1 MKNYIFALFALIG
14 FSFAL
19 HSEPLIFN
27 YKIDLEILPQ
37 QQSLNSNVKV
47 ESQTSVFTPIQFRLL
62 KNLNVE
68 VSKNVNW
75 KISYDKTGDNYQIIT
90 FKPLNKI
97 SKFEAS
103 FKISGIVNY
112 APEETTLNERHSN
125 SLGIIS
131 PKDKEGLYLPAGS
144 FYPSIIGNSLATY
157 TTNVSIPKEYSVILS
172 GNNTNKE
179 EIGANCIT
187 TWEMPFLVDEIT
199 LVGGKYVRYSRS
211 NGKADFVMYTYD
223 STKLADTYLNAMV
236 EYYDIYTKLFGDY
249 PFKSF
254 TIVENFFPTGFGM
267 PGYTLLSG
275 RLLTMPFV
283 TLSPGS
289 LAHEFVHN
297 WWGNSVY
304 VDYEKGNWCEALTT
318 FSANYYYN
326 VIKNKEKDELDWR
339 KKALLAMDDLVEEKN
354 YPVSKFKYQED
365 MDDAVIGYSKGAYIL
380 YEIYKLLGDKAF
392 FNALKQFAQE
402 FRGKR
407 AYWEDLIGKF
417 AANASK
423 EIQAKYDVKSEFMAW
438 LNSTDIPK
446 LEFTPQTQ
454 ADKKGNTITIKKSND
469 LLLTLPVQIELAD
482 GKIETRNITFKEKEY
497 KLDYGNISNLKAIY
511 LDKEYGSLRKLFKWE
526 KPFTFNKILS
536 SNPIIVSPEE
546 SSQNY
551 KIAKQF
557 YDEMLKSGYQ
567 CSFKKA
573 SEMTNEDYANNP
585 IIAMG
590 NTSDNPA
597 VTKLSE
603 KLPGAVKINDGNI
616 AYGDKH
622 SLLSASL
629 LMANIENPENENS
642 RACIIA
648 FDGLQSFDP
657 IRRLFH
663 YQSYSLAL
671 LDINKPGRPVYSQE
685 VYPQFK
691 YKKEQILK
699 FD

>member
-1 MKNYIFALFALIG
+1 MKKYIFVLFAFFAI
-14 FSFAL
+14 FSFSQ
-19 HSEPLIFN
+19 SESLVFD
-27 YKIDLEILPQ
+27 YKIDLAISPEK
-37 QQSLNSNVKV
+37 QSISSNVKM
-47 ESQTSVFTPIQFRLL
+47 ESKTSVFAPVQFRLL
-62 KNLNVE
+62 KNLEVN
-68 VSKNVNW
+68 VSKNANW
-75 KISYDKTGDNYQIIT
+75 NVSFDKSEENYQIIT

-144 FYPSIIGNSLATY
+144 FYPSYIGNSLATY
-157 TTNVSIPKEYSVILS
+157 ITNVTIPKGYSVVLS
-172 GNNTNKE
+172 GNNTSRKE
-179 EIGANCIT
+179 IEGYSKT

-199 LVGGKYVRYSRS
+199 LVGGKFVRYSKS
-211 NGKADFVMYTYD
+211 NGKAEFNLFTYD
-223 STKLADTYLNAMV
+223 STKLAEQYLTAMA

-249 PFKSF
+249 PFQAF

-326 VIKNKEKDELDWR
+326 VIKNKAKDELDWR
-339 KKALLAMDDLVEEKN
+339 KKALLAMDDLVDDKN
-354 YPVSKFKYQED
+354 YPVSKFIYQED

-380 YEIYKLLGDKAF
+380 YEIYKLLGDEAF
-392 FNALKQFAQE
+392 FRALKEFARDY
-402 FRGKR
+402 RGKR
-407 AYWEDLIGKF
+407 AYWEDIIDKF
-417 AANASK
+417 VDNASSELK
-423 EIQAKYDVKSEFMAW
+423 TKYNLKTEFMTW

-446 LEFTPQTQ
+446 LELIPQSNS
-454 ADKKGNTITIKKSND
+454 DKSAKTITINKTND
-469 LLLTLPVQIELAD
+469 LLLTLPIQLEFTD
-482 GKIETRNITFKEKEY
+482 GKIETRNITIKEKEY
-497 KLDYGNISNLKAIY
+497 KFVYENIQNIKAIY
-511 LDKEYGSLRKLFKWE
+511 LDNEYGSLRKLYKWE

-536 SNPIIVSPEE
+536 SNPIIVAPDENFK
-546 SSQNY
+546 NY
-551 KIAKQF
+551 SIAKEF
-557 YDEMLKSGYQ
+557 YDEMIKSGYK
-567 CSFKKA
+567 CTFKVA
-573 SEMTNEDYANNP
+573 SEITGNDYKNNA

-590 NTSDNPA
+590 NAADNA
-597 VTKLSE
+597 VVAKLSA
-603 KLPGAVKINDGNI
+603 KLPSAVKINDGNI
-616 AYGDKH
+616 TYGDKQ
-622 SLLSASL
+622 SPLTASL
-629 LMANIENPENENS
+629 MMANIENPENENS

-648 FDGLQSFDP
+648 YDGLTSFDP

-671 LDINKPGRPVYSQE
+671 LDINKPGRPIYSQE
-685 VYPQFK
+685 VYPQITNK
-691 YKKEQILK
+691 NVQILK